1 MRLRAASLAVVAGLA
16 AASIAPLQPL
26 AQQTKG
32 KVDIEADSMELFDEK
47 NEAIFRGNVRAV
59 RSDVKLWSKTLL
71 VKFRKD
77 EAGKTEVTWLQT
89 DDTGVK
95 IQTKTQIID
104 GDWMTMDVKANTAVV
119 GGNVTVKQGTSVVK
133 GSKLDVDLNTNES
146 KFSGGRVK
154 GSFLPE

>member
-1 MRLRAASLAVVAGLA
+1 MRLRATTLAIAAGLA
-16 AASIAPLQPL
+16 AATLAPPL
-26 AQQTKG
+26 LYAQTAKG
-32 KVDIEADSMELFDEK
+32 KVDIEADSMELFEDK
-47 NEAIFRGNVRAV
+47 NEAVFRGNVRAV
-59 RSDVKLWSKTLL
+59 RSDVKLWSKVLL
-71 VKFRKD
+71 VKFKKS

-89 DDTGVK
+89 DGTGVK
-95 IQTKTQIID
+95 IVTKTQVIN